1 MRIRHSLLNRRR
13 SSSERRKSRAAGA
26 PVGSQRHDPAV
37 HRAIL
42 RTQQRHVD
50 LWIENVA
57 MDEVERLKR
66 KAEDPDKDRW
76 SRQYVIMQVFD
87 QLIANTDRNQTNI

>member
-1 MRIRHSLLNRRR
+1 M
-13 SSSERRKSRAAGA
+13 
-26 PVGSQRHDPAV
+26 
-37 HRAIL
+37 
-42 RTQQRHVD
+42 D

-87 QLIANTDRNQTNI
+87 QLIANTDRNQTNILYDKDWKLWMIDHILYNTDFQRNFGVGVN

>member
-1 MRIRHSLLNRRR
+1 M
-13 SSSERRKSRAAGA
+13 
-26 PVGSQRHDPAV
+26 
-37 HRAIL
+37 
-42 RTQQRHVD
+42 D

-87 QLIANTDRNQTNI
+87 QLIANTDRNQTNILYDRDWKLWMIDHILYNTDFQKTSE

>member
-1 MRIRHSLLNRRR
+1 M
-13 SSSERRKSRAAGA
+13 
-26 PVGSQRHDPAV
+26 
-37 HRAIL
+37 
-42 RTQQRHVD
+42 D

-87 QLIANTDRNQTNI
+87 QLIANTDRNQTNILYDKDWKLWMIDHILYNTDFQKTSE